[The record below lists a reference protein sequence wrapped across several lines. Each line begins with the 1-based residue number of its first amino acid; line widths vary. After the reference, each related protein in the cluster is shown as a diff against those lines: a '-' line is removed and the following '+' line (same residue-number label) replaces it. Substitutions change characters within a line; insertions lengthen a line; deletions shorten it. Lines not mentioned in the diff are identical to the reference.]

1 MRSDQYIVTADW
13 ADNVG
18 PIYGGQL
25 NPTKGILTI
34 TKGHIGSYNGEELQG
49 RWWSSLDE
57 YAEGATPTIGAEV
70 VYDLAEPVV
79 YSITPQILPLLSGKN
94 HLWADTGDI
103 TLKYKANE

>member
-1 MRSDQYIVTADW
+1 MRVDQNIVTVDW
-13 ADNVG
+13 SNSVG

-25 NPTKGILTI
+25 NLTTGTLTV
-34 TKGHIGSYNGEELQG
+34 TKGHIASYNGETLPG

-57 YAEGATPTIGAEV
+57 YVEGTTPTAGAEV

-79 YSITPQILPLLSGKN
+79 YSITPQAMPLVEGAN

-103 TLKYKANE
+103 TLKYKATE